1 MKIIQEKMT
10 TIRQDNGKLVAIV
23 ETDMTR
29 RAQIV
34 HITSEVGVEEMKGL
48 LENLTIPEE
57 KNI

>member
-1 MKIIQEKMT
+1 MT
-10 TIRQDNGKLVAIV
+10 TIRKDDGKLVAIV
-23 ETDMTR
+23 ESDMAR